1 MELKEND
8 RTMIEKISGEGDE
21 IEAQEKTKKTETGDR
36 EREQIPKR
44 RKKEKKNRKI
54 NKRRWRKRK
63 TMAQKEEEE
72 GLDGRKKMKM
82 TEYDAKWRQ
91 ESGDGRAKERRRKD
105 ERESEIRESLNS
117 RRECGEEN
125 KRGSVRKIER
135 VSARYY

>member
-1 MELKEND
+1 MKEND
-8 RTMIEKISGEGDE
+8 RTIIEEISGEGDE
-21 IEAQEKTKKTETGDR
+21 IEAQEKSRKTETGDR

-72 GLDGRKKMKM
+72 GLDGRKKIKM

-91 ESGDGRAKERRRKD
+91 ESGDGCAKERRQKN
-105 ERESEIRESLNS
+105 ERESGEIR
-117 RRECGEEN
+117 G
-125 KRGSVRKIER
+125 
-135 VSARYY
+135 